1 MIRRYLNQLQLTAQ
15 TSSLLAVLAKECKMA
30 TQREPSMSE
39 LHLQIQHTIY
49 MRDVMK
55 DKWQNDHTVHGSI
68 SKHSALKLIEEHLA
82 ELENQL
88 CEAELRYRFR
98 NESV

>member
-1 MIRRYLNQLQLTAQ
+1 MTRRHINQVQVTAQ
-15 TSSLLAVLAKECKMA
+15 SAEFLAKLAKECKDIMH
-30 TQREPSMSE
+30 REPSMSE
-39 LHLQIQHTIY
+39 LRLQIQHTIY

-68 SKHSALKLIEEHLA
+68 SKHSAFKLIEEHLA

-88 CEAELRYRFR
+88 YEAELRERFTTQ
-98 NESV
+98 SV

>member
-1 MIRRYLNQLQLTAQ
+1 M
-15 TSSLLAVLAKECKMA
+15 SLKHSIETLASLAKECKMNSNQSNPIS
-30 TQREPSMSE
+30 T

-68 SKHSALKLIEEHLA
+68 SKHSAFKLIEEHLA

-88 CEAELRYRFR
+88 YEAELRERYRTQ
-98 NESV
+98 SI

>member
-1 MIRRYLNQLQLTAQ
+1 MIRKPLNQLQITAQ
-15 TSSLLAVLAKECKMA
+15 ASSFLAGLAKECRMA
-30 TQREPSMSE
+30 AQREPSMSE

-55 DKWQNDHTVHGSI
+55 DKRQNDHTIHGYI

-88 CEAELRYRFR
+88 YEAELRERYRT
-98 NESV
+98 